1 MAGQP
6 QPIEDHHDRGGVVDW
21 KTFTLSTLQSVRELV
36 DVHFQERDKAIK
48 IAIKEVRRRLDV
60 LNHAHE
66 QATAD
71 KLQFLTHNAFA
82 PWKDSIEKRLS
93 TIDIMM
99 AKTEGERARLDAAL
113 DRMDRMDQAIKENRD
128 HSISSAGRGAGL
140 HAGWGYLVG
149 AIGIVAAIATLLS
162 RFVR

>member
-1 MAGQP
+1 MAAQP
-6 QPIEDHHDRGGVVDW
+6 HEEFRGSTVVDW
-21 KTFTLSTLQSVRELV
+21 KSWTSDKLTALREWT
-36 DVHFQERDKAIK
+36 DVHFRERDKAIK
-48 IAIKEVRRRLDV
+48 IAIKEVRRRLNV

-99 AKTEGERARLDAAL
+99 AKTEGERARLDATIERL
-113 DRMDRMDQAIKENRD
+113 DRMDQEIKENRD